1 MRVYADH
8 VVFSRREFM
17 TGASLGDDLVMP
29 LPAAERR
36 PFEFAGRA
44 ASAKAPAFP
53 AGAALS
59 VARAKARLRGRK
71 KGEPADV
78 WELVIPAA
86 TAEKSAR
93 AAIYEVVAKGPD
105 GFSKTFGM
113 SDPGMRFPPT
123 DARCGAP
130 KKFRVACSRL
140 PEKGLS
146 FSVSAISC
154 WGRRSSPLT
163 VQA

>member
-1 MRVYADH
+1 
-8 VVFSRREFM
+8 
-17 TGASLGDDLVMP
+17 MP

-59 VARAKARLRGRK
+59 VVRAKARLRGKK
-71 KGEPADV
+71 KGGQTDV
-78 WELVIPAA
+78 WELTIPAA

-93 AAIYEVVAKGPD
+93 AALYEVVAKGPD
-105 GFSKTFGM
+105 GFSKPLGM
-113 SDPGMRFPPT
+113 SDPGMRFPST
-123 DARCGAP
+123 DARCEAP

-146 FSVSAISC
+146 FSVTAVSC
-154 WGRRSSPLT
+154 WGRRSEPLT
-163 VQA
+163 VQV